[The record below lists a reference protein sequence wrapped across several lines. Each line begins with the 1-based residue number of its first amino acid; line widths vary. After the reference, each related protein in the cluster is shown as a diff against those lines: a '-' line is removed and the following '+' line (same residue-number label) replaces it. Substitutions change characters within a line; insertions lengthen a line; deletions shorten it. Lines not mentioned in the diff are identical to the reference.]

1 MGNIDNDIQKFQEDI
16 IFFVIDNESYI
27 TEYIIIPALFEL
39 TFNGTAHY
47 IFRSFIMSLL
57 ILRKLIISTNINPD
71 TFVYNQLLLPF
82 LGYVAYNNVII
93 KAIIF
98 SFVYSNNFLES
109 CFIAMLSLSINSF
122 YGFEEAYV
130 CHILYIICRNNINIL
145 LVPCGK
151 NIDVQFNFKIK
162 NIPQFKN
169 RLAKFQQTIDKFIN
183 DRLDVI
189 ETE

>member
-1 MGNIDNDIQKFQEDI
+1 
-16 IFFVIDNESYI
+16 
-27 TEYIIIPALFEL
+27 
-39 TFNGTAHY
+39 
-47 IFRSFIMSLL
+47 
-57 ILRKLIISTNINPD
+57 
-71 TFVYNQLLLPF
+71 
-82 LGYVAYNNVII
+82 
-93 KAIIF
+93 
-98 SFVYSNNFLES
+98 
-109 CFIAMLSLSINSF
+109 MLSLSINSF
-122 YGFEEAYV
+122 YGFEEAYA
-130 CHILYIICRNNINIL
+130 CHILYIICRNNINII